1 MCNPLAAGIGL
12 LVAGAGAQMHGQRQ
26 AARATDRNVSSA
38 MATERRRQE
47 RLSEEQRELLSQ
59 MVNEDSG
66 REGIERE
73 QNAARDKR
81 REMMQQAFDSNRPG
95 GDAAPTTGER
105 TNATPRVVQT
115 DMARRREEGEAE
127 TANWADGLAQLSAF
141 GDGLSNIQRDRQPLA
156 SRLGMSQGFGRR
168 SSGILPQEIQAA
180 RMRGQQRG
188 GLARTLGSVA
198 TAAGAGMLGPAG
210 YAAGAGGAGAGAASA
225 ADVFRVSGGALSGAS
240 GLPPGINPYR

>member
-1 MCNPLAAGIGL
+1 MCNPLAASIGL
-12 LVAGAGAQMHGQRQ
+12 LVAGTGAQMHGQRQ
-26 AARATDRNVSSA
+26 AARATERNVSSA
-38 MATERRRQE
+38 MAAERRRQE
-47 RLSEEQRELLSQ
+47 RLSDEQRDLLNQ

-141 GDGLSNIQRDRQPLA
+141 GDGLSNIQRDRQPLV
-156 SRLGMSQGFGRR
+156 SRLGMSQNFGRR
-168 SSGILPQEIQAA
+168 SSEILPQEIRAGQ
-180 RMRGQQRG
+180 MRGQQRG
-188 GLARTLGSVA
+188 QMARMLGSVA

-210 YAAGAGGAGAGAASA
+210 YKVGSGAGAASA
-225 ADVFRVSGGALSGAS
+225 ADAFSAADVPLSQMGS
-240 GLPPGINPYR
+240 FNRFPNPYV